1 MGNDVAKE
9 AAMVAMDN
17 IAKDKALDI
26 QIGGQKMVEVS
37 GNDAYVAVEKG
48 KNNISFKYMNNKS
61 NGNGWKI
68 VNW

>member
-37 GNDAYVAVEKG
+37 GNDGYVAVEKG
-48 KNNISFKYMNNKS
+48 NKHLF
-61 NGNGWKI
+61 
-68 VNW
+68 